1 MIIVPLENTL
11 LYVEPIYQTML
22 NESDIPI
29 LKKVVVASG
38 NKVAIGDNLERAL
51 NNLLSQ
57 YAVDIDIENTD
68 DIDGL
73 IDAIIKANN
82 NLTDSNSSN
91 NWEQMGSDIKR
102 LQDLINSLEQ
112 LKEEEAQKESEN
124 IVSENTVVTE
134 EQNQNV
140 TNTTNTTNNKGILNS
155 IFE

>member
-1 MIIVPLENTL
+1 
-11 LYVEPIYQTML
+11 
-22 NESDIPI
+22 
-29 LKKVVVASG
+29 
-38 NKVAIGDNLERAL
+38 
-51 NNLLSQ
+51 
-57 YAVDIDIENTD
+57 
-68 DIDGL
+68 
-73 IDAIIKANN
+73 
-82 NLTDSNSSN
+82 
-91 NWEQMGSDIKR
+91 MGSDIKR